1 MVYFNLERLVVEKL
15 GFVLSLATLIPT
27 VSGLVSLVKKL
38 TLFIFSTAVF
48 EELVVK
54 VGQGLLPG
62 QTLHCSTDPLH
73 SWVLPLLIILGNL
86 CVYLCV

>member
-1 MVYFNLERLVVEKL
+1 MVYFNLEKLVVEKL

-73 SWVLPLLIILGNL
+73 SWVLPLLIILGIV